1 MDWHG
6 VDWQCDFF
14 DHRLRDHHEVEEKTS
29 YILMNPVRKGLC
41 ERAEDWR
48 WVYPLM
54 IARRRTGRARHSCA
68 RCVLGCETTGAQ
80 RTARPTNAR
89 LTDHVSIKVNV
100 SALVTIMKCKFAVCV
115 LVIMAALDANAQSKP
130 SATLI
135 VTNAVVYTVDKQR
148 PKAEAV
154 AVIGD
159 RIVAVG
165 SRAEIE
171 LWRGPQTKVID
182 ADGKLLLPG
191 FNDAHVHFI
200 QGGAQLDQVQLTDA
214 ATPEEFAKR
223 IAAQTKKTPKGEWI
237 LGGRWDETKWPNQ
250 ELPTKELVDRVTGD
264 TPMFVERYDGHE
276 ALANSAAMKLAGID
290 PKTAEIPGGVIVRD
304 ASGNPTGVF
313 KDAAMTL
320 IYKAIPPM
328 THEQRLRAARG
339 ALKHAAS
346 LGVTSVQHMN
356 PEFADVA
363 AYSELAEKGELT
375 TRLYAV
381 PMETDWRDQAKV
393 GIRRAWGSSYLRLG
407 AVKGYADGSLGSRTA
422 YMFEPFNDD
431 PGNRGLLSDE
441 MHPPSA
447 MRDRLM
453 QADAAGL
460 QLRVHAIGDRAISMI
475 LDIFADIEKEHG
487 YHDQRFAIE
496 HAQHMA
502 QKDLERFAKLHVI
515 ASMQPYHAIDDGR
528 WAEPR
533 LGHERARYS
542 YAWRSFLDHGVTL
555 AFGTDWPVAPLDPM
569 PGVYAAVTRATLDGK
584 NPGGWIPEEKIT
596 LPEAIEAYTMG
607 AAFAEFQ
614 EREKGS
620 ITPGKLADMVIVSD
634 NIFELKP
641 EAIRNVKVQTTI
653 VGGKVVYGER

>member
-1 MDWHG
+1 
-6 VDWQCDFF
+6 
-14 DHRLRDHHEVEEKTS
+14 
-29 YILMNPVRKGLC
+29 
-41 ERAEDWR
+41 
-48 WVYPLM
+48 
-54 IARRRTGRARHSCA
+54 
-68 RCVLGCETTGAQ
+68 
-80 RTARPTNAR
+80 
-89 LTDHVSIKVNV
+89 
-100 SALVTIMKCKFAVCV
+100 MKCKFALCV
-115 LVIMAALDANAQSKP
+115 LVIMATLNANAQSKP

-135 VTNAVVYTVDKQR
+135 VTNAAAYTVDKQR

-154 AVIGD
+154 AVLGD
-159 RIVAVG
+159 RIAAVG
-165 SRAEIE
+165 SRIDID

-182 ADGKLLLPG
+182 AGGKLLLPG

-200 QGGAQLDQVQLTDA
+200 QGGAQLEQVQLTDA

-223 IAAQTKKTPKGEWI
+223 IAAQVKKTPKGEWI
-237 LGGRWDETKWPNQ
+237 LGGRWDETKWPKP
-250 ELPTKELVDRVTGD
+250 ELPTKDLVDPVTGD
-264 TPMFVERYDGHE
+264 IPIFVERYDGHE
-276 ALANSAAMKLAGID
+276 ALANSAAMKMAGINA
-290 PKTAEIPGGVIVRD
+290 KTAEVPGGVIMRD
-304 ASGNPTGVF
+304 AGGNPTGVF
-313 KDAAMTL
+313 KDAAMPL
-320 IYKAIPPM
+320 IYKVIPPM
-328 THEQRLRAARG
+328 TPEQRLGAARAAM
-339 ALKHAAS
+339 KHAAS

-363 AYSELAEKGELT
+363 AYSELAGKGELT
-375 TRLYAV
+375 TRIYAV
-381 PMETDWRDQAKV
+381 PMETEWRDQAKV

-422 YMFEPFNDD
+422 YMFEPFTDD

-460 QLRVHAIGDRAISMI
+460 QLRIHAIGDRAISMM
-475 LDIFADIEKEHG
+475 LDIFGDIEKEHG

-502 QKDLERFAKLHVI
+502 QKDFERFAKLHVI

-533 LGHERARYS
+533 LGHDRARYS
-542 YAWRSFLDHGVTL
+542 YAWRSFLDNGVTL

-569 PGVYAAVTRATLDGK
+569 LGLYAAVTRATLDAK

-596 LPEAIEAYTMG
+596 LPQAIEAYTIG

-614 EREKGS
+614 EGKKGS
-620 ITPGKLADMVIVSD
+620 ISRGKLADMVIMTD

-641 EAIRNVKVQTTI
+641 EAIRNVKVKTTI
-653 VGGKVVYGER
+653 LGGKVIYGER

>member
-1 MDWHG
+1 M
-6 VDWQCDFF
+6 
-14 DHRLRDHHEVEEKTS
+14 K
-29 YILMNPVRKGLC
+29 YKI
-41 ERAEDWR
+41 
-48 WVYPLM
+48 
-54 IARRRTGRARHSCA
+54 
-68 RCVLGCETTGAQ
+68 
-80 RTARPTNAR
+80 
-89 LTDHVSIKVNV
+89 SIYFLV
-100 SALVTIMKCKFAVCV
+100 LVTGMY
-115 LVIMAALDANAQSKP
+115 ANAQPKP

-135 VTNAVVYTVDKQR
+135 IVNAAVYTVDKQHPR
-148 PKAEAV
+148 TEAV

-165 SRAEIE
+165 SSAEINS
-171 LWRGPQTKVID
+171 WRGPQTKVID
-182 ADGKLLLPG
+182 AAGKLVLPG

-200 QGGAQLDQVQLTDA
+200 AGGAQLDQINLNDA
-214 ATPEEFAKR
+214 ANSQEFAKR
-223 IAAQTKKTPKGEWI
+223 IAAQVSKTPKGEWI
-237 LGGRWDETKWPNQ
+237 LGGRWDETKWPNPQ
-250 ELPTKELVDRVTGD
+250 LPTKELVDPVTRA
-264 TPMFVERYDGHE
+264 TPIFVERYHGHE
-276 ALANSAAMKLAGID
+276 ALANSAAMKLAGVNA
-290 PKTAEIPGGVIVRD
+290 KTADVPGGVIMRD
-304 ASGNPTGVF
+304 ASGNPTGIF
-313 KDAAMTL
+313 KDAAQEL

-328 THEQRLRAARG
+328 SHEQRLFAARR
-339 ALKHAAS
+339 ALEHAGS

-363 AYSELAEKGELT
+363 VYSELAEKGEVK
-375 TRLYAV
+375 TRIYAA
-381 PMETDWRDQAKV
+381 PMETNWQDQAKV
-393 GIRRAWGSSYLRLG
+393 GIRHAWGSSYLRLG

-422 YMFEPFNDD
+422 YMYEPFADD

-460 QLRVHAIGDRAISMI
+460 QLRIHAIGDRAISMI
-475 LDIFADIEKEHG
+475 LDIFSDIEREHG

-569 PGVYAAVTRATLDGK
+569 PGVYAAVTRATLVGK

-620 ITPGKLADMVIVSD
+620 ITPGKLADMVIMSD
-634 NIFELKP
+634 NIFDLKP
-641 EAIRNVKVQTTI
+641 EAIHNVKVKTTI
-653 VGGKVVYGER
+653 VGGKVVYGEP

>member
-1 MDWHG
+1 
-6 VDWQCDFF
+6 
-14 DHRLRDHHEVEEKTS
+14 
-29 YILMNPVRKGLC
+29 
-41 ERAEDWR
+41 
-48 WVYPLM
+48 
-54 IARRRTGRARHSCA
+54 
-68 RCVLGCETTGAQ
+68 
-80 RTARPTNAR
+80 
-89 LTDHVSIKVNV
+89 
-100 SALVTIMKCKFAVCV
+100 
-115 LVIMAALDANAQSKP
+115 MAALDANAQPKP

-135 VTNAVVYTVDKQR
+135 VTNAGVYTVDKQR

-165 SRAEIE
+165 SRADID

-182 ADGKLLLPG
+182 AGGKLLLPG

-200 QGGAQLDQVQLTDA
+200 QGGAQLEQVNLVDA
-214 ATPEEFAKR
+214 STREEFAKR
-223 IAAQTKKTPKGEWI
+223 IAKQVVKTLKGEWI
-237 LGGRWDETKWPNQ
+237 LGGRWDETKWAKP
-250 ELPTKELVDRVTGD
+250 ELPTKELVDPVSGN
-264 TPMFVERYDGHE
+264 TPIFVERYDGHE
-276 ALANSAAMKLAGID
+276 ALANSAAMKLAGINS
-290 PKTAEIPGGVIVRD
+290 KTADVPGGVIVRD
-304 ASGNPTGVF
+304 GNGNPTGIF
-313 KDAAMTL
+313 KDAAQEL

-328 THEQRLRAARG
+328 TQERRLRAARG

-363 AYSELAEKGELT
+363 TYSELAEKGELT
-375 TRLYAV
+375 TRIYAV
-381 PMETDWRDQAKV
+381 PMETDWRDQANV
-393 GIRRAWGSSYLRLG
+393 GIRHAWGSSYLRLG
-407 AVKGYADGSLGSRTA
+407 AVKGYADGSLGSQTA
-422 YMFEPFNDD
+422 YMFEPFSDD

-460 QLRVHAIGDRAISMI
+460 QIRVHAIGDRAISMM
-475 LDIFADIEKEHG
+475 LDIFGDIEKEHG

-502 QKDLERFAKLHVI
+502 QKDFERFAKLHVI

-528 WAEPR
+528 WAEAR

-569 PGVYAAVTRATLDGK
+569 IGLYAAVTRATLDGK

-607 AAFAEFQ
+607 ATFAEFQ

-634 NIFELKP
+634 NIFDLKP
-641 EAIRNVKVQTTI
+641 ETIRNAKVQTTI
-653 VGGKVVYGER
+653 VGGKVVYGEAAYQ

>member
-1 MDWHG
+1 MSSEAVG
-6 VDWQCDFF
+6 ITM
-14 DHRLRDHHEVEEKTS
+14 K
-29 YILMNPVRKGLC
+29 YK
-41 ERAEDWR
+41 
-48 WVYPLM
+48 
-54 IARRRTGRARHSCA
+54 
-68 RCVLGCETTGAQ
+68 
-80 RTARPTNAR
+80 
-89 LTDHVSIKVNV
+89 LTIYFLS
-100 SALVTIMKCKFAVCV
+100 
-115 LVIMAALDANAQSKP
+115 LVIGVYASAQPKP

-135 VTNAVVYTVDKQR
+135 VTNSTVYTVDKQQ

-154 AVIGD
+154 AMIGD

-165 SRAEIE
+165 SRTDID
-171 LWRGPQTKVID
+171 LWRGPKTKVID
-182 ADGKLLLPG
+182 AGGKLLLPG
-191 FNDAHVHFI
+191 FNDAHLHFI
-200 QGGAQLDQVQLTDA
+200 QGGAQLEQVQLTDA

-223 IAAQTKKTPKGEWI
+223 IAVQVKKTAKGEWI
-237 LGGRWDETKWPNQ
+237 LGGRWDETKWPKP
-250 ELPTKELVDRVTGD
+250 ELPTKELVDPVTSD
-264 TPMFVERYDGHE
+264 IPMFVERYDGHE
-276 ALANSAAMKLAGID
+276 ALANSAAMKSAGID
-290 PKTAEIPGGVIVRD
+290 AKTPDVPGGVILRD

-375 TRLYAV
+375 ARIYAV

-393 GIRRAWGSSYLRLG
+393 GIRHAWGSSYLRLG

-422 YMFEPFNDD
+422 YMFEPFSDD

-460 QLRVHAIGDRAISMI
+460 QLRVHAIGDRAISMT

-502 QKDLERFAKLHVI
+502 QKDFERFAKLHVI

-528 WAEPR
+528 WAEAR
-533 LGHERARYS
+533 LRHERARYS
-542 YAWRSFLDHGVTL
+542 YTWRSFLDHGVTL

-569 PGVYAAVTRATLDGK
+569 VGLYAAVTRATLDGK
-584 NPGGWIPEEKIT
+584 NPGGWIPEEKVT

-614 EREKGS
+614 DSEKGS
-620 ITPGKLADMVIVSD
+620 ITPGKFADMVIVSD
-634 NIFELKP
+634 NIFDLKP
-641 EAIRNVKVQTTI
+641 EAIRNVKVKTTI

>member
-1 MDWHG
+1 
-6 VDWQCDFF
+6 
-14 DHRLRDHHEVEEKTS
+14 
-29 YILMNPVRKGLC
+29 
-41 ERAEDWR
+41 
-48 WVYPLM
+48 
-54 IARRRTGRARHSCA
+54 
-68 RCVLGCETTGAQ
+68 
-80 RTARPTNAR
+80 
-89 LTDHVSIKVNV
+89 
-100 SALVTIMKCKFAVCV
+100 MKCKVALCV

-135 VTNAVVYTVDKQR
+135 ITNAAIYTVDKQH
-148 PKAEAV
+148 PTAEAV
-154 AVIGD
+154 AIIGD

-165 SRAEIE
+165 SSAEIDV
-171 LWRGPQTKVID
+171 WHGPETKVID
-182 ADGKLLLPG
+182 ARRKLVLPG

-214 ATPEEFAKR
+214 ASPEEFAKR
-223 IAAQTKKTPKGEWI
+223 IATQAKKTAKGEWI
-237 LGGRWDETKWPNQ
+237 LGGRLDETKWPKQ
-250 ELPTKELVDRVTGD
+250 ELPTKELVDGVTGS
-264 TPMFVERYDGHE
+264 TPIFVDRYDGHE
-276 ALANSAAMKLAGID
+276 ALANSAAMKLAGVD
-290 PKTAEIPGGVIVRD
+290 AKTKDVPGGVIVRN
-304 ASGNPTGVF
+304 ASGNPTGIF
-313 KDAAMTL
+313 KDAAQEL

-328 THEQRLRAARG
+328 SHEQRVRAARR
-339 ALKHAAS
+339 ALEHAAS

-375 TRLYAV
+375 TRIYAV

-393 GIRRAWGSSYLRLG
+393 GIRHAWGSSSLRLG

-422 YMFEPFNDD
+422 YMFEPFADD

-441 MHPPSA
+441 MHPPGA
-447 MRDRLM
+447 MHDRLM

-460 QLRVHAIGDRAISMI
+460 QLRVHAIGDRAISMT

-502 QKDLERFAKLHVI
+502 KKDFERFAKLHVV

-528 WAEPR
+528 WAEGR

-569 PGVYAAVTRATLDGK
+569 LGIYAAVTRATLDGK

-614 EREKGS
+614 ERQKGS
-620 ITPGKLADMVIVSD
+620 ITPGKLADMVILSD
-634 NIFELKP
+634 NIFDLKP
-641 EAIRNVKVQTTI
+641 EAIHNATVKTTI

>member
-1 MDWHG
+1 
-6 VDWQCDFF
+6 
-14 DHRLRDHHEVEEKTS
+14 
-29 YILMNPVRKGLC
+29 
-41 ERAEDWR
+41 
-48 WVYPLM
+48 
-54 IARRRTGRARHSCA
+54 
-68 RCVLGCETTGAQ
+68 
-80 RTARPTNAR
+80 
-89 LTDHVSIKVNV
+89 
-100 SALVTIMKCKFAVCV
+100 MKCKFAFCV
-115 LVIMAALDANAQSKP
+115 LIIMAALDANAQSKP

-135 VTNAVVYTVDKQR
+135 VTNAAVYTVDKQR

-165 SRAEIE
+165 SRVDVD

-182 ADGKLLLPG
+182 AGGKLLLPG

-200 QGGAQLDQVQLTDA
+200 QGGAQLEQVQLTDT

-223 IAAQTKKTPKGEWI
+223 IAAQVKKTPKGEWI
-237 LGGRWDETKWPNQ
+237 LGGRWDETKWPKP
-250 ELPTKELVDRVTGD
+250 ELPTKDLVDPVTGD
-264 TPMFVERYDGHE
+264 TPIFVERYDGHE

-290 PKTAEIPGGVIVRD
+290 AKTPEVPGGVIMRD

-313 KDAAMTL
+313 KDAAMPL

-356 PEFADVA
+356 PEFVEVA

-375 TRLYAV
+375 TRIYAV

-407 AVKGYADGSLGSRTA
+407 GVKGYADGSLGSRTA
-422 YMFEPFNDD
+422 YMFEPFTDD

-460 QLRVHAIGDRAISMI
+460 QLRVHAIGDRAISMM
-475 LDIFADIEKEHG
+475 LDIFTDIEKEHG
-487 YHDQRFAIE
+487 YHDQRFAVE
-496 HAQHMA
+496 HAQHTG
-502 QKDLERFAKLHVI
+502 QKDFERFAKLHVI

-528 WAEPR
+528 WAEAR

-569 PGVYAAVTRATLDGK
+569 LGLYAAVTRATLDGK
-584 NPGGWIPEEKIT
+584 NAGGWFPEEKIT

-614 EREKGS
+614 DSEKGS
-620 ITPGKLADMVIVSD
+620 ISPGKFADMVIVSD

-641 EAIRNVKVQTTI
+641 EALRNVKVKTTI

>member
-1 MDWHG
+1 
-6 VDWQCDFF
+6 
-14 DHRLRDHHEVEEKTS
+14 
-29 YILMNPVRKGLC
+29 
-41 ERAEDWR
+41 
-48 WVYPLM
+48 
-54 IARRRTGRARHSCA
+54 
-68 RCVLGCETTGAQ
+68 
-80 RTARPTNAR
+80 
-89 LTDHVSIKVNV
+89 
-100 SALVTIMKCKFAVCV
+100 MKCKVALCV

-135 VTNAVVYTVDKQR
+135 VTNAAVYTVDKQQ
-148 PKAEAV
+148 PKGEAV

-165 SRAEIE
+165 SRADID
-171 LWRGPQTKVID
+171 LWRGAQTKVID
-182 ADGKLLLPG
+182 ARGKLLLPG

-214 ATPEEFAKR
+214 ASPEELAKR
-223 IAAQTKKTPKGEWI
+223 IAAQAKKTPEDEWI
-237 LGGRWDETKWPNQ
+237 LGGRWDETKWPKQ
-250 ELPTKELVDRVTGD
+250 ELPTKELADAVTGA
-264 TPMFVERYDGHE
+264 TPIFVERYDGHE
-276 ALANSAAMKLAGID
+276 ALANSAAMKLAGVD
-290 PKTAEIPGGVIVRD
+290 AKTKDVPGGVIVRD
-304 ASGNPTGVF
+304 ANGNPTGIF
-313 KDAAMTL
+313 KDAAQEL
-320 IYKAIPPM
+320 IYKVVPPM
-328 THEQRLRAARG
+328 SHEQRIRAARR
-339 ALKHAAS
+339 ALEHAAS

-375 TRLYAV
+375 TRIYAV

-393 GIRRAWGSSYLRLG
+393 GIRRAWGSRYLRLG

-422 YMFEPFNDD
+422 CMFEPFADD

-447 MRDRLM
+447 MRERLM
-453 QADAAGL
+453 GADAAGL
-460 QLRVHAIGDRAISMI
+460 QIRVHAIGDRAVSMM
-475 LDIFADIEKEHG
+475 LDIFGDIEKEHG

-502 QKDLERFAKLHVI
+502 QKDFERFAKLHVI

-528 WAEPR
+528 WAEKR
-533 LGHERARYS
+533 LGHDRARYS

-569 PGVYAAVTRATLDGK
+569 VGLYAAVTRATLDGK

-607 AAFAEFQ
+607 AAFTEFQ
-614 EREKGS
+614 ENEKGS
-620 ITPGKLADMVIVSD
+620 ITPGELADMVILTD
-634 NIFELKP
+634 NIFDLKP
-641 EAIRNVKVQTTI
+641 EAIRNVKVETTI
-653 VGGKVVYGER
+653 VGGKVVYEVR